1 LPTTIT
7 IQGLDIEI
15 PDQPKVIDGQK
26 RKPKDQY
33 FRRTV
38 IPEFMETVILDE
50 EWNLCNLIN
59 EGGIERKTPL
69 TADQENF
76 INREIDRCIN
86 GYWFMRKGEACYITG
101 IHYDYLNYWTLED
114 GCGYSAPDRKIEYRT
129 PTREFFLFFDAGYN
143 HPTIKGIVRGKKV
156 REGATSEGTC
166 ASAHIASFFDEQI
179 CGTLSDK
186 GPNAKNLFT
195 NMICRGFYDRPVWLQ
210 PRYDN
215 STNSQGKIKFVK
227 PAKKVHGN
235 TMHTKREG
243 LNSEIN
249 WQSTSMAA
257 YVTQRLSFILVDETG
272 RWEELDINQYCGMLT
287 ERFMRGASKVGFAY
301 LPTAVNPPEKGGRN
315 FSRLWINSNQHTE
328 RGINTVSGFVR
339 WFVPAYEGLS
349 GFVDQYGDSVVNPP
363 DKETLDYLLEVQSK
377 LPKRERIPAEI
388 LKLGAKRY
396 LEIEVEKVRSDPG
409 LLSDRKRNYPMVE
422 ADMFDFGDL
431 YSPFNLD
438 KVKEQINWLTTT
450 EEGRKAGYWRRGRLV
465 PHHYDTNGTQKINV
479 QFHDDPNGLWLVK
492 EFPKRPNAF
501 TIDDYGIVRPGATDL
516 YGGGMDTVRFDETKE
531 LSSNAVI
538 MIGAKLDVLKPEGED
553 GGNEIAFWCGRPKLT
568 ELIWEQ
574 MLLAELY
581 WGCTC
586 SAERD
591 ATQEYIKYHKNII
604 PNFMNRNCLPMLGKK
619 PDLAIDPN
627 RKVDKKIEYGASSA
641 DKFVR
646 AKQTE
651 VAQVYIEKYVHK
663 MTLLVLLYKI
673 LEFNPDYRTPSDEVI
688 AWMMMLLNICG
699 DFRQRAME
707 RKIMPMIES
716 FTIGGGISKLTG
728 WGG

>member
-1 LPTTIT
+1 ML
-7 IQGLDIEI
+7 IQGIEVEI
-15 PDQPKVIDGQK
+15 PDAPKVIDGQR

-38 IPEFMETVILDE
+38 IPAFMETVIMDE
-50 EWNLCNLIN
+50 EWNLCNLVQQ
-59 EGGIERKTPL
+59 GGIDKKFPL
-69 TADQENF
+69 TTEQEEL
-76 INREIDRCIN
+76 INREIDRCKH
-86 GYWFMRKGEACYITG
+86 GYWFMRKGEATYIPG
-101 IHYDYLNYWTLED
+101 FYYDYLNYWTLED
-114 GCGYSAPDRKIEYRT
+114 GTGYSSPDRKIEYRT
-129 PTREFFLFFDAGYN
+129 PGRMFFLFFEACYN
-143 HPTIKGIVRGKKV
+143 HPVIKGIVRGKKV

-166 ASAHIASFFDEQI
+166 ISANIASFNADQI

-195 NMICRGFYDRPVWLQ
+195 NMISRGFFDKPVWLQ

-215 STNSQGKIKFVK
+215 SVNAQNKIKFVK
-227 PAKKVHGN
+227 PTKKIQGN
-235 TMHTKREG
+235 IIHTRREG
-243 LNSEIN
+243 NNSEIN

-272 RWEELDINQYCGMLT
+272 RWVELDINDYCAMLT

-301 LPTAVNPPEKGGRN
+301 LPTAVNPPFMGGKN

-328 RGINTVSGFVR
+328 RGINTLSGFVR

-349 GFVDQYGDSVVNPP
+349 GFVDQYGDSVVEPP
-363 DKETLDYLLEVQSK
+363 DAETLAYLMEVQAA
-377 LPKRERIPAEI
+377 LPKRERIPEET
-388 LKLGAKRY
+388 LKLGARKY
-396 LEIEVEKVRSDPG
+396 LENEIEKVRNDPE
-409 LLSDRKRNYPMVE
+409 LLSARKRNYPVVE

-438 KVKEQINWLTTT
+438 KVKERITYLRTTA
-450 EEGRKAGYWRRGRLV
+450 EGRKEAYWRRGRLV
-465 PHHYDTNGTQKINV
+465 PHNYFDNGRPGINV
-479 QFHDDPNGLWLVK
+479 QWHEDNYGQWLIK

-501 TIDDYGIVRPGATDL
+501 MIDDYGIVRPQATDL

-531 LSSNAVI
+531 LSSNAAI
-538 MIGAKLDVLKPEGED
+538 MMGSKLDVSKSEEEEG
-553 GGNEIAFWCGRPKLT
+553 GREIAFWLGRPKLT

-581 WGCTC
+581 WGCTI

-604 PNFMNRNCLPMLGKK
+604 KNFMDRNCLPMLGKK
-619 PDLAIDPN
+619 PDMAIDPN
-627 RKVDKKIEYGASSA
+627 RKTKEKLEYGASSA

-651 VAQVYIEKYVHK
+651 VAQVYIEKYVNK
-663 MTLLVLLYKI
+663 MTLIVLLEKI

-707 RKIMPMIES
+707 RRILPMIERYS
-716 FTIGGGISKLTG
+716 VVKGLDGMFG
-728 WGG
+728 